1 MLLGYDEEYGEEY
14 GYDEEYGEEY
24 AEEYAE
30 EEYGEEEYTEE
41 YAEQA
46 QAPVVT
52 PRAMNKK
59 APPPLPGTS
68 APNNPLAPFQIPRK
82 KSL

>member
-1 MLLGYDEEYGEEY
+1 MLGYDEEYGEEY

-41 YAEQA
+41 YTEQK
-46 QAPVVT
+46 QAPAIT
-52 PRAMNKK
+52 PRSMNKK
-59 APPPLPGTS
+59 APPPLPGQATP
-68 APNNPLAPFQIPRK
+68 ANNPLAPFQIPRE
-82 KSL
+82 